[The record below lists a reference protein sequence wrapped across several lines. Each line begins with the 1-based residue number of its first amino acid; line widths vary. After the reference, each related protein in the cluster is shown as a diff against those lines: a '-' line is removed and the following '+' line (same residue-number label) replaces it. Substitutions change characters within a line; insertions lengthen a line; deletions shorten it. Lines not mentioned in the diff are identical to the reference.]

1 MTMLLD
7 RFNIINKNQIQ
18 GTSKDIDTFIENIF
32 NGKNIAFHPTIL
44 KQIVKDNRIQSVT
57 YNYNCNHLRKYR
69 NNLKQNIK
77 KEGHKIK
84 VNDTLTFIF
93 DYISII
99 RKLNSYF
106 DTCTDMRTSY
116 DEKYKCGNSNFIKK
130 SMEFLNTILIND
142 SVFTKILEN
151 SINENE
157 YIQSFVN
164 FIEMLNE
171 YDNNVMESFINKIN
185 TIIEKKLITDASIDD
200 SLINTLY
207 VLKYNMML
215 YTKFK
220 KSYSY
225 IKHDNFLS
233 SVITSNMI
241 KINSIILQ
249 ADLPSL
255 NTFVEEYQ
263 SLLTFDKDIGI
274 KLTCGL
280 HNIETKDNKIYY
292 NKKEASFTDI
302 IKLLT
307 CVSNLVKNKDFID
320 VIYNQH
326 LKEIFNKTSLIK
338 IMVDSINYNIKHN
351 IDCTVYYKL
360 CRLSNNKDMIMKFLE
375 LGLMQRLIYEPN
387 RLKEEDIFNTLKKE
401 FHKQDLFKYNMIL
414 NDFKNSLNNNI
425 IMTENMWKI
434 NTSEGHTTS
443 IKENGLFTKNIIM
456 NEKLFNLDHGKHKHL
471 IHYPDIGYVDITIKN
486 TKGRFNVRML
496 PVQLMAFE
504 LFSYEKNISM
514 SKAYE
519 TLQSNL
525 NNYSHDF
532 VVKVFNSLVAS
543 NIVNKNNDTFTRN
556 DSFNIDGYNCIDMFH
571 NMNDSMN
578 KIIKKAVDDL
588 IFTRHQIIMANMN
601 TFIKNN
607 RPSVEDVYN
616 NMVETIKQFKVT
628 NNIFRKS
635 LDIMVEKD
643 YIKITDNMVEKLYY

>member
-1 MTMLLD
+1 MLLD
-7 RFNIINKNQIQ
+7 RFNIINKNTIQ

-32 NGKNIAFHPTIL
+32 NGKNLVFHPTIL
-44 KQIVKDNRIQSVT
+44 KQIVKDNMIQSIT
-57 YNYNCNHLRKYR
+57 YNYNCNYLRKYR
-69 NNLKQNIK
+69 NNLKQLMK
-77 KEGHKIK
+77 KGELLIK
-84 VNDTLTFIF
+84 VTDTLTFIF

-106 DTCTDMRTSY
+106 DTCTDMKSTY
-116 DEKYKCGNSNFIKK
+116 DEKYKYGNSNFVKK
-130 SMEFLNTILIND
+130 SMELLYTIVIND
-142 SVFTKILEN
+142 SIFIKILEN
-151 SINENE
+151 SINKNE
-157 YIQSFVN
+157 YIQSFVK
-164 FIEMLNE
+164 IIDILDD
-171 YDNNVMESFINKIN
+171 YDCNVMESFINKMN

-200 SLINTLY
+200 SLLNTLY
-207 VLKYNMML
+207 VLKHNMML

-233 SVITSNMI
+233 SVVTSNMN

-255 NTFVEEYQ
+255 NTFVEEFQ

-292 NKKEASFTDI
+292 NKKEVSFTDI

-326 LKEIFNKTSLIK
+326 LKEIFNKTCLIK

-360 CRLSNNKDMIMKFLE
+360 CRLSDNKDMIMKFLE

-387 RLKEEDIFNTLKKE
+387 RLKEEEIITTLQKE

-414 NDFKNSLNNNI
+414 SDFKNSLNNMI

-434 NTSEGHTTS
+434 NTSEGHSTS
-443 IKENGLFTKNIIM
+443 IKEKGLFTKNIIM
-456 NEKLFNLDHGKHKHL
+456 NEKLFNLDNGQNKHL
-471 IHYPDIGYVDITIKN
+471 IHYPDIGYVNITIKN
-486 TKGRFNVRML
+486 PRGRFNVRML

-504 LFSYEKNISM
+504 LFTNEKEISL
-514 SKAYE
+514 STAYE
-519 TLQSNL
+519 NLQSNL

-532 VVKVFNSLVAS
+532 VMKVFDSLVGS
-543 NIVNKNNDTFTRN
+543 NILNKDNDSFTRN

-571 NMNDSMN
+571 NMNYSMN
-578 KIIKKAVDDL
+578 KIIKNAVDEL
-588 IFTRHQIIMANMN
+588 MFTRQQIIMANVN
-601 TFIKNN
+601 TFIKNK
-607 RPSVEDVYN
+607 RQSVETIYDN
-616 NMVETIKQFKVT
+616 IVETIKQFKVT
-628 NNIFRKS
+628 NTIFRKS